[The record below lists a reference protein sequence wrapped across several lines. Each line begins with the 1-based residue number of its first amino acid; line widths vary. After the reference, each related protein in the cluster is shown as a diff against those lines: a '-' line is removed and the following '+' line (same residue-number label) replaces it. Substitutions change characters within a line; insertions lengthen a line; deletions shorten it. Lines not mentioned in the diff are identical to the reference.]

1 MSLRRQAPFQVK
13 EDHVEML
20 ALTAAQGQ
28 FYMRPVAWSEIKTAL
43 LEETAGGDEALA
55 LRLPSQPDPGAVICA
70 CSQCKAAFPGDP

>member
-1 MSLRRQAPFQVK
+1 M
-13 EDHVEML
+13 EML